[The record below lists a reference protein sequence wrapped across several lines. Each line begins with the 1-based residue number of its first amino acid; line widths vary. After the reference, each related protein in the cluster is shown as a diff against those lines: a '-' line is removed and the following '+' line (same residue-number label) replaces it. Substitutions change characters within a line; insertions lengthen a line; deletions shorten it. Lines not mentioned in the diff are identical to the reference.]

1 MQNLIATRDSRVT
14 WSSEKTRVA
23 VCIAT
28 FQRPKG
34 LERLLEGLDKL
45 TFDKCETPS
54 LEIILVDNDAAGPA
68 YAFCQGIRSDLN
80 WRLKCSVEP
89 RRGIPYAR
97 NKAVA
102 WAQERHADFLAF
114 IDDDEVPEPSWL
126 DELLCVQ
133 RLYNADV
140 VAGSVLPRF
149 AVPVAPWKA
158 ELFERRRFATGHLLD
173 WASTN
178 NVLVRS
184 EVFEQ
189 MDRLFDERL
198 ALSGGSDK
206 EFFARVHRRGYK
218 MVWADEAL
226 AYETVPESRAS
237 VRWVAQRWYR
247 YGNNYSLLAIESK
260 SSIAARA
267 SLVAEASKGIVR
279 SVSRLLRSSVRIQP
293 NKLQTHRSNA
303 QPPTKTLWVILW
315 SAVADPRSLLRTRR
329 NLQYLRVLLR
339 RGFRRLRRLRRLVR
353 IRHRRVINSVRF
365 ISRSVGILAGV
376 TGRRYEEY
384 RRIHGE

>member
-1 MQNLIATRDSRVT
+1 MQDLIVTRDKRVS
-14 WSSEKTRVA
+14 WLSKKTRVA
-23 VCIAT
+23 VCVAT
-28 FQRPKG
+28 YQRPKG
-34 LERLLEGLDKL
+34 LKSLIEGLDKL

-54 LEIILVDNDAAGPA
+54 LELIVVDNDAAGPA
-68 YAFCQGIRSDLN
+68 YVFCQGIRSELN
-80 WRLKCSVEP
+80 WTLKCCVES

-102 WAQERHADFLAF
+102 WAQEHADFLAF
-114 IDDDEVPEPSWL
+114 IDDDEVPEPSWI
-126 DELLCVQ
+126 DELLYAQ

-140 VAGSVLPRF
+140 VAGAVLPRF
-149 AVPVAPWKA
+149 AVSVAPWKA
-158 ELFERRRFATGHLLD
+158 ELFERRRFATGHLID

-303 QPPTKTLWVILW
+303 QPPTKLLWVILW

-339 RGFRRLRRLRRLVR
+339 SRFRRLRRLVR
-353 IRHRRVINSVRF
+353 IRHRQVINSVRF
-365 ISRSVGILAGV
+365 ISRSVGILAGI